1 MTLYEVSWVE
11 GIHFNH
17 DSYDTENSA
26 WVEMHRIYQAFIKKY
41 PNLVWDN
48 YTSSYHKDIVKD
60 DWISVFRN
68 DDKGE
73 FHSISI
79 HICKKELNPTNGT
92 YV

>member
-1 MTLYEVSWVE
+1 MIIYEVAWVE
-11 GIHFNH
+11 GCHFNH
-17 DSYDTENSA
+17 DLYDTENAA
-26 WVEMHRIYQAFIKKY
+26 WGAMHEIYQKFKAKY
-41 PNLVWDN
+41 PNLVWDEYEN
-48 YTSSYHKDIVKD
+48 KYHQDIIKD

-79 HICKKELNPTNGT
+79 YIYKKELNPAQST